1 MINKGLLNN
10 IRCIKGLEFCFLIQ
24 ILIVFEKV
32 KVCIHTPVAFELCKL
47 MI

>member
-1 MINKGLLNN
+1 MIYKGLLNN
-10 IRCIKGLEFCFLIQ
+10 IRCIEGLEFCFSIQ

-32 KVCIHTPVAFELCKL
+32 KVCIHTRVAFELCKL